1 MQASFNV
8 ADFERVALRLRPRL
22 VSAASVWL
30 GSGVAP
36 MPMMPCRTQCSSYGF
51 SATG

>member
-30 GSGVAP
+30 GSGADADDAVQD
-36 MPMMPCRTQCSSYGF
+36 QCSSYGF